1 MDYLISGLPPDPFL
15 PLFGLPDDALRA
27 HGATRVVADAKP
39 GYPCR
44 ITLEDAE
51 PGETL
56 LLLHWP
62 HLDVDTP
69 YRAGGPVF
77 VREAATSAAVFRNR
91 LPEQQ
96 RTRLLSVRAYDA
108 RGWMLDAEVDE
119 GTRLEALI
127 ERFFANP
134 EVAFLHA
141 HNARRG
147 CFACRI
153 DRVSTNRPGR
163 HPATSAPSALP
174 SIP

>member
-1 MDYLISGLPPDPFL
+1 MDYLISGLPPEPFL

-91 LPEQQ
+91 VPEQQ

-108 RGWMLDAEVDE
+108 RGWMLDADVDE

-153 DRVSTNRPGR
+153 DRVNTGRPGR
-163 HPATSAPSALP
+163 RPATSAPSALP